1 MDHKKHNASD
11 PNVTDANTSQG
22 RFTNCVKPAYYGYMN
37 GWAHTPPEV
46 EHCRDVLGHQL
57 TRTRDNTRGTVEVCT
72 CKLCGYWYRIDSS
85 G

>member
-1 MDHKKHNASD
+1 MSD
-11 PNVTDANTSQG
+11 GVSVYMTAKPQLPPQADAA
-22 RFTNCVKPAYYGYMN
+22 KPRYYGYMN